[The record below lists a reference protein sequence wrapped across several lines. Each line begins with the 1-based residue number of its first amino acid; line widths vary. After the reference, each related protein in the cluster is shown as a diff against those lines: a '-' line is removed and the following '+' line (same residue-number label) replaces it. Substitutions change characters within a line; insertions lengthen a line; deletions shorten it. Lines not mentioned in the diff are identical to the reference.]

1 VHRAPSHAA
10 AMGSFQRTHHG
21 PNPNPPR
28 SPSRGKASIPRL
40 PPEPWIPL
48 ECRNLKDRSQ
58 LSLSHPTLRVTDD
71 PSSPPP
77 CSLRANLNAPILDS
91 ISGSLLWK
99 GTSWRPTVWIVL
111 AGLLLLVSCPS
122 LTRPSA
128 AYSSSAHPSA
138 AYPFPTTEGATAGWP
153 PVHLS
158 GLAQAGDASFKRTS
172 DPDGAIDSGR
182 GAIRDQAL
190 QSSVGFGV
198 SQSPAAGSLRDTSL
212 QRRTWLNLR
221 PYPLA
226 IWGPRAGFGG
236 GLGLIVHRVTS
247 RDDELL
253 LSAAPAVHEQVYTV
267 SYTSDADRE
276 ARSYLMIH
284 GRHAYTDRDWFYGF
298 GPASSPDARTSFSL
312 RTIQGGL
319 RWGHRLWNRALIVQG
334 HGRVEHYR
342 LYGARPPEPT
352 ANDPARTAARSYA
365 QAITDGQ
372 SARRSTGAA
381 LSTTGGVLGV
391 DLAFDRRDRQAF
403 TTRGLLLQATLE
415 SWIPV
420 GGDDLSFWRSDVGAY
435 GWIPL
440 GRRHRIALRAH
451 LSQILSPNG
460 DVGELS
466 TGTGAVSYGL
476 PHFLLPV
483 LGGHTV
489 PGLQRRRY
497 AGNDVLMAGLT
508 YEFPIYTDFGFTLE
522 GHVGGHLASVYDDI
536 GSQFE
541 LSVDGTRRLG
551 PQRERYPLR
560 PAFSAGVRFGP
571 LFRDQSYVDVA
582 AGRGPDGWT
591 MVRVSFTRS
600 LDRAR
605 PPHHESNHW
614 RR

>member
-1 VHRAPSHAA
+1 MCTVPPPTPRRWVRFR
-10 AMGSFQRTHHG
+10 GRITG
-21 PNPNPPR
+21 RNPRPRR
-28 SPSRGKASIPRL
+28 SPSRGKASKPRL
-40 PPEPWIPL
+40 PPKPCIPL
-48 ECRNLKDRSQ
+48 ECRTLQDRRP
-58 LSLSHPTLRVTDD
+58 LSLSHPTLRVPDD
-71 PSSPPP
+71 PSSPPL
-77 CSLRANLNAPILDS
+77 CSLRATLNAPIFNS
-91 ISGSLLWK
+91 ISASSLWK
-99 GTSWRPTVWIVL
+99 GPPLRPTVLIVL
-111 AGLLLLVSCPS
+111 AGLLLLMSCPS
-122 LTRPSA
+122 LARPSE
-128 AYSSSAHPSA
+128 
-138 AYPFPTTEGATAGWP
+138 AYPSEAYPATTTEGATAGRQ
-153 PVHLS
+153 PVAGS
-158 GLAQAGDASFKRTS
+158 GLMQAGDASFKRTS
-172 DPDGAIDSGR
+172 DPVGPIDPGR
-182 GAIRDQAL
+182 GATRGQAL
-190 QSSVGFGV
+190 RSSVGFRD
-198 SQSPAAGSLRDTSL
+198 SQSPAAGFPRDTTL
-212 QRRTWLNLR
+212 QRGTWLNLR

-226 IWGPRAGFGG
+226 IWGPRAGVGG
-236 GLGLIVHRVTS
+236 GLGLVVHRVTS

-253 LSAAPAVHEQVYTV
+253 VSAAPAVHEQVYTV

-298 GPASSPDARTSFSL
+298 GPASNPDARTSFSL
-312 RTIQGGL
+312 RTIQGGV
-319 RWGHRLWNRALIVQG
+319 RWGHRLWNRTLIVQG

-342 LYGARPPEPT
+342 LYGARLPEPT
-352 ANDPARTAARSYA
+352 ANDPARAAARSYA
-365 QAITDGQ
+365 QAISDGQ

-403 TTRGLLLQATLE
+403 TTRGLLFQATLE

-420 GGDDLSFWRSDVGAY
+420 GGDDLAFWRSDVGAY

-466 TGTGAVSYGL
+466 TGTGAVPSGP

-497 AGNDVLMAGLT
+497 AGNDVLMAGLA

-522 GHVGGHLASVYDDI
+522 GHIGGHLASVYDDI
-536 GSQFE
+536 ESQFE
-541 LSVDGTRRLG
+541 LSVDGATRLR

-560 PAFSAGVRFGP
+560 PAYSAGVQFGP
-571 LFRDQSYVDVA
+571 VFRDQSYVDVA